1 MTITTKIIPV
11 GVNQCIIIPHLE
23 NSDIFIIKLFLI
35 HVKMNVNFYLD
46 LVIRLI
52 SINNLLSCLYG
63 QVFVLICSFSFHVF
77 MQSNKKNKKTIVLF
91 ENCKIRMSINISG
104 TCRDIIILHFMSI
117 YAINSNMDNLWL
129 HNFFKNILW
138 PINTLLLC

>member
-11 GVNQCIIIPHLE
+11 SVNQCIIIPHLE

-46 LVIRLI
+46 LVICLI

-77 MQSNKKNKKTIVLF
+77 MQSNKKKKIVLF

-117 YAINSNMDNLWL
+117 YAINSNMDNLLL
-129 HNFFKNILW
+129 HNLKKNILW
-138 PINTLLLC
+138 LINTLLLC